1 MKRVLFIILSLVII
15 CALFLP
21 ACKQIEN
28 LVPEDIAK
36 IITPQEEPALEVDT
50 KIISVEVEK
59 TGLIRVAAS
68 ADDGKQDTITVES
81 SNDHVST
88 KVASDGSI
96 NVVGSSLGEAEL
108 TIKSG
113 SGLTKSVTVR
123 VNDPKAL
130 VYKGLAI
137 TFTDTFKMA
146 WNDKDSRGKYN
157 GGFWKPVPPAGY
169 YALGFLGRS
178 NYGNP
183 NGNTAVIVVK
193 DIDSSGVLAA
203 PKDYTQIWH
212 DKGTGA
218 SWDGS
223 FWQPV
228 APEGYVALGVVVVNG
243 YNKPSLDAIR
253 CVRKDLT
260 ANAKIGEMVW
270 NDTNTR
276 WAGFHED
283 PRYRFSAWKVAP
295 PDAPNAPGMAYLQ
308 PGIFVAH
315 GSRDKPSS
323 HSALVLNVKLP
334 VVTDMSNMNYAPR
347 LDSYDE
353 PQSSTDSYLAKVIA
367 VPFTFVVDKS
377 YNMHWKVE
385 NSPIYKIR
393 REEFYKNQYFY
404 NNRDGSSPITHTVT
418 DTVGISETESE
429 TYSESSGIS
438 ITAEAGCELIG
449 SSVSVELSYEFG
461 YESTSEISAFQ
472 ENEVSREV
480 IIPANTASCLWQK
493 ATKFTLMRNKNN
505 WEDVAGSVREITLDS
520 FVKGEYPH

>member
-1 MKRVLFIILSLVII
+1 MKRVLFIILSLVIT

-28 LVPEDIAK
+28 LVPEDIEK
-36 IITPQEEPALEVDT
+36 IITPQEEPALEIDT
-50 KIISVEVEK
+50 QIISVEVGE

-68 ADDGKQDTITVES
+68 KDDGKQDTITVES

-108 TIKSG
+108 IIKSG

-123 VNDPKAL
+123 VDDPKAL
-130 VYKGLAI
+130 IVDGLAI
-137 TFTDTFKMA
+137 TFTDTFKMV
-146 WNDKDSRGKYN
+146 WNDKDCGGIYD

-169 YALGFLGRS
+169 YALGSLGRS

-193 DIDSSGVLAA
+193 DIDSSDVLAA
-203 PKDYTQIWH
+203 PKDYKQIWH

-223 FWQPV
+223 FWKPV
-228 APEGYVALGVVVVNG
+228 APEGYVALGVVVING
-243 YNKPSLDAIR
+243 YHKPSLDAIR
-253 CVRKDLT
+253 CVRADLT

-270 NDTNTR
+270 NEKGSR
-276 WAGFHED
+276 HYLAKQY
-283 PRYRFSAWKVAP
+283 PFSAWKAAP

-308 PGIFVAH
+308 PGTFVAH
-315 GSRDKPSS
+315 GSGDKPSS
-323 HSALVLNVKLP
+323 HSVLNVLNVKLP

-429 TYSESSGIS
+429 TYSKNYGIK
-438 ITAEAGCELIG
+438 ITAETGCELIG

-461 YESTSEISAFQ
+461 YESTSEISAFK
-472 ENEVSREV
+472 ETSVNREV
-480 IIPANTASCLWQK
+480 IIPSNTASCLWQK
-493 ATKFTLMRNKNN
+493 ATKFTLMRNNNN
-505 WEDVAGSVREITLDS
+505 WEDVAGSANEITLDS